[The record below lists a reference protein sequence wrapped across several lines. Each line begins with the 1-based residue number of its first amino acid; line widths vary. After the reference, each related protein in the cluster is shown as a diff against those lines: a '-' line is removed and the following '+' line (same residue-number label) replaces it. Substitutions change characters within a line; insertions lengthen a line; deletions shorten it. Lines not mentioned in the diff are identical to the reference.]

1 MNSIEKNIGNFI
13 FLAVAACY
21 GLANSGCASRGTRPE
36 PKINLCTNFKT
47 DLNYIH
53 DSIKSNFVG
62 YTHSPEIRK
71 NTDAAY
77 LRELDLAKECQSNLD
92 YIKSI
97 KRYFAVFN
105 DPHVKAIWNGT
116 EKYGA
121 LIELSAGKKLPKLTF
136 PIHFVSAG
144 VFVSRING
152 KVFVQGIDPII
163 LPASSLKKGDE
174 LKSCYGKKPQDIL
187 ENEILPFEPV
197 SAKEAALYRFT
208 PHIFLRW
215 DQPSAGT
222 FQCEFVRDGQS
233 FSQTFTWKS
242 VVENYLEK
250 TFQNA
255 PSKIYE
261 IEKTPYGH
269 WVTLK
274 TFAGY
279 SEEINKQLKQF
290 VEDAKTLR
298 KDKVIVV
305 DVRGNGGGNSSWGS
319 AWIDEVFG
327 FHKEPP
333 IKSFF
338 VLASP
343 GNKAHFES
351 LYSHL
356 QKTGGLTSEE
366 AAVFWQKILNTVKV
380 PTGKLEEFHETPS
393 KSETQ
398 SKKGFKGLIYVL
410 TDAGVFSSGET
421 FVEQLKLMPRV
432 KQVGIATN
440 ASTYYSD
447 IRFDIAPSGLA
458 FNFPTK
464 GFSDPAYK
472 RGSGEALV
480 PEIPLSQDP
489 ELELSGRDSMKLLL
503 EKIISESKKK

>member
-1 MNSIEKNIGNFI
+1 MSPIEKNMRNSI
-13 FLAVAACY
+13 FLAVAACCVI
-21 GLANSGCASRGTRPE
+21 ANSGCATNGTRQE
-36 PKINLCTNFKT
+36 TKLNFCSNFKA

-53 DSIKSNFVG
+53 ESIKSNFVG
-62 YTHSPEIRK
+62 YTHSPEVRK
-71 NTDAAY
+71 NADAAY
-77 LRELDLAKECQSNLD
+77 LREIDLAQECQSNLH

-121 LIELSAGKKLPKLTF
+121 LLEVSAGKKLPKVTF
-136 PIHFVSAG
+136 PIQFVTAG
-144 VFVSRING
+144 VFLSRING
-152 KVFVQGIDPII
+152 RTFVQGIDPNI
-163 LPASSLKKGDE
+163 LPASSVKKGDE
-174 LKSCYGKKPQDIL
+174 LKTCSGKTPQDIL
-187 ENEILPFEPV
+187 EKEILPFEPV
-197 SAKEAALYRFT
+197 SAREAALYRFT
-208 PHIFLRW
+208 PNIFVRR
-215 DQPSAGT
+215 DQPTNGT
-222 FQCEFVRDGQS
+222 LQCEFEKDS
-233 FSQTFTWKS
+233 KIFSQTFTWQP
-242 VVENYLEK
+242 VAENYLENN
-250 TFQNA
+250 FQIV
-255 PSKIYE
+255 PTKIYG
-261 IEKTPYGH
+261 IEKTLYGH

-279 SEEINKQLKQF
+279 SEETNKQLKQF

-327 FHKEPP
+327 YHKEPP

-343 GNKAHFES
+343 GNKAHFEG

-356 QKTGGLTSEE
+356 QKTGGLISGE
-366 AAVFWQKILNTVKV
+366 ATVFWQKILNTVKV

-393 KSETQ
+393 KSETR
-398 SKKGFKGLIYVL
+398 SKTGFKGSIFVL

-432 KQVGIATN
+432 KQAGIATN

-447 IRFDIAPSGLA
+447 IRFDITPSGLA

-472 RGSGEALV
+472 RGSGEALI
-480 PEIPLSQDP
+480 PEISLSQDP
-489 ELELSGRDSMKLLL
+489 ELELSGRDSMKLRL

>member
-1 MNSIEKNIGNFI
+1 MNRIEKNMRNFI
-13 FLAVAACY
+13 FIALAACY
-21 GLANSGCASRGTRPE
+21 VLANSGCANKGTRSE
-36 PKINLCTNFKT
+36 SKLNLCASFQA

-53 DSIKSNFVG
+53 GSIKSNFVG
-62 YTHSPEIRK
+62 YTHSPELRK
-71 NTDAAY
+71 NADAAY
-77 LRELDLAKECQSNLD
+77 LREIDHAQKCHSNLD

-97 KRYFAVFN
+97 KRYFSLFN
-105 DPHVKAIWNGT
+105 DPHVKAVWNGT

-121 LIELSAGKKLPKLTF
+121 LIEISAGKKLPKLTF
-136 PIHFVSAG
+136 PIQFVSAG
-144 VFVSRING
+144 VFVSRIDG
-152 KVFVQGIDPII
+152 KTFVQGIDPII

-208 PHIFLRW
+208 PHIFVRW
-215 DQPSAGT
+215 DQPSTGT
-222 FQCEFVRDGQS
+222 IQCEFVRDGQS
-233 FSQTFTWKS
+233 FSQTLTWKS
-242 VVENYLEK
+242 VAENYLEK
-250 TFQNA
+250 TFQNE
-255 PSKIYE
+255 PSKIYG

-279 SEEINKQLKQF
+279 SEEVNKQLKQF

-327 FHKEPP
+327 YHKEPP

-343 GNKAHFES
+343 GNKAHFEG

-356 QKTGGLTSEE
+356 KKTDGLTSEE

-380 PTGKLEEFHETPS
+380 PTGKLVEFHETPS
-393 KSETQ
+393 KSKTPT
-398 SKKGFKGLIYVL
+398 KTNFKGSLFVL

-472 RGSGEALV
+472 RGSGEALI
-480 PEIPLSQDP
+480 PEISLSQDP
-489 ELELSGRDSMKLLL
+489 ELELSGRDSMKLRL
-503 EKIISESKKK
+503 EKIISESKNK